1 MTKKKK
7 YIYIN
12 LKNTRE
18 DKDLKQKDIAKLI
31 HVSPRTY
38 SHYENN
44 EREMSLDTWKLL
56 SKLLEKSIDYLSII
70 ERNHIIGDI
79 DPKAILDNLVGLY
92 RAETEKKPIF
102 KMDWIDTWVNGQLVQ
117 VPKLYETFAPC
128 ELKSS

>member
-18 DKDLKQKDIAKLI
+18 DIAKLI

-70 ERNHIIGDI
+70 E
-79 DPKAILDNLVGLY
+79 
-92 RAETEKKPIF
+92 EKK
-102 KMDWIDTWVNGQLVQ
+102 KD
-117 VPKLYETFAPC
+117 KE
-128 ELKSS
+128 

>member
-12 LKNTRE
+12 LNYNDVIRNYPNNNLLLKIKYI

-70 ERNHIIGDI
+70 E
-79 DPKAILDNLVGLY
+79 
-92 RAETEKKPIF
+92 EKK
-102 KMDWIDTWVNGQLVQ
+102 KD
-117 VPKLYETFAPC
+117 KE
-128 ELKSS
+128 

>member
-38 SHYENN
+38 SRHEHNVS
-44 EREMSLDTWKLL
+44 EMSRD
-56 SKLLEKSIDYLSII
+56 S
-70 ERNHIIGDI
+70 
-79 DPKAILDNLVGLY
+79 
-92 RAETEKKPIF
+92 
-102 KMDWIDTWVNGQLVQ
+102 
-117 VPKLYETFAPC
+117 
-128 ELKSS
+128 

>member
-38 SHYENN
+38 S
-44 EREMSLDTWKLL
+44 REMSLDTWKLL

-70 ERNHIIGDI
+70 E
-79 DPKAILDNLVGLY
+79 
-92 RAETEKKPIF
+92 EKK
-102 KMDWIDTWVNGQLVQ
+102 KD
-117 VPKLYETFAPC
+117 KE
-128 ELKSS
+128 

>member
-44 EREMSLDTWKLL
+44 LDTWKLL

-70 ERNHIIGDI
+70 E
-79 DPKAILDNLVGLY
+79 
-92 RAETEKKPIF
+92 EKK
-102 KMDWIDTWVNGQLVQ
+102 KD
-117 VPKLYETFAPC
+117 KE
-128 ELKSS
+128 

>member
-31 HVSPRTY
+31 
-38 SHYENN
+38 HYENN

-70 ERNHIIGDI
+70 E
-79 DPKAILDNLVGLY
+79 
-92 RAETEKKPIF
+92 EKK
-102 KMDWIDTWVNGQLVQ
+102 KD
-117 VPKLYETFAPC
+117 KE
-128 ELKSS
+128 

>member
-31 HVSPRTY
+31 YVSPRTY

-70 ERNHIIGDI
+70 E
-79 DPKAILDNLVGLY
+79 
-92 RAETEKKPIF
+92 EKK
-102 KMDWIDTWVNGQLVQ
+102 KD
-117 VPKLYETFAPC
+117 KE
-128 ELKSS
+128 

>member
-31 HVSPRTY
+31 HVSP
-38 SHYENN
+38 
-44 EREMSLDTWKLL
+44 SLDTWKLL

-70 ERNHIIGDI
+70 E
-79 DPKAILDNLVGLY
+79 
-92 RAETEKKPIF
+92 EKK
-102 KMDWIDTWVNGQLVQ
+102 KD
-117 VPKLYETFAPC
+117 KE
-128 ELKSS
+128 

>member
-38 SHYENN
+38 FHYENN

-70 ERNHIIGDI
+70 E
-79 DPKAILDNLVGLY
+79 
-92 RAETEKKPIF
+92 EKK
-102 KMDWIDTWVNGQLVQ
+102 KD
-117 VPKLYETFAPC
+117 KE
-128 ELKSS
+128 

>member
-31 HVSPRTY
+31 HVSQSTY
-38 SHYENN
+38 SHYENI
-44 EREMSLDTWKLL
+44 EREMSLDNLKLL

-70 ERNHIIGDI
+70 E
-79 DPKAILDNLVGLY
+79 
-92 RAETEKKPIF
+92 EKK
-102 KMDWIDTWVNGQLVQ
+102 KD
-117 VPKLYETFAPC
+117 KE
-128 ELKSS
+128 